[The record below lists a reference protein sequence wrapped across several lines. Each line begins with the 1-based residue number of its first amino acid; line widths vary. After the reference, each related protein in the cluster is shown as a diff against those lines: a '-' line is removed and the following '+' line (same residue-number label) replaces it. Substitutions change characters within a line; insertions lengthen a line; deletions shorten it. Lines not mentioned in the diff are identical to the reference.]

1 MKATDNEEESIMQ
14 RIELTEDLSFSR
26 IIHGMWRLAEWDMS
40 PQERLTFIEQC
51 IELGIT
57 TFDHADIYG
66 GYTCEGL
73 FGEALRLNPSLR
85 DQIEIVTKTGIKLTG
100 SFNPGQTI
108 NHYDTTKEHIIR
120 QAERSLKELAI
131 DQIDTLLIH
140 RPDPLMDPDEVA
152 EAFITLQ
159 RSGKVRTF
167 GVSNHVPATQQLLQS
182 RLPFQLVTNQ
192 LELSPM
198 QLKHFEDGSVDLCH
212 EKRMLLMAWSPL
224 AGGQLFTESQYA
236 PLREKLEDISDRHKA
251 SGIDAV
257 VYAWLLKHPAKIMP
271 IVGSGKIDRVKTA
284 VGALDIELTREE
296 WFEILK
302 AARGRDVD

>member
-1 MKATDNEEESIMQ
+1 MQ
-14 RIELTEDLSFSR
+14 RIALTEDLSFSR
-26 IIHGMWRLAEWDMS
+26 IVHGMWRLAEWDMS
-40 PQERLTFIEQC
+40 TQERVTFIEQC

-73 FGEALRLNPSLR
+73 FGEALRLKPELR

-100 SFNPGQTI
+100 DFNPGQTL
-108 NHYDTTKEHIIR
+108 NHYDTTKAHIIR
-120 QAERSLKELAI
+120 QAERSLQELAI

-152 EAFITLQ
+152 EAFTALHE
-159 RSGKVRTF
+159 SGKVRTF
-167 GVSNHVPATQQLLQS
+167 GVSNHLPSQQRLLQS
-182 RLPFQLVTNQ
+182 RLPFKLVTNQ

-198 QLKHFEDGSVDLCH
+198 QLKHFEDGAVDLCH
-212 EKRMLLMAWSPL
+212 EERMPLMAWSPL
-224 AGGQLFTESQYA
+224 AGGRLFSEEDYA
-236 PLREKLEDISDRHKA
+236 PLRDTLHTIAARHDV
-251 SGIDAV
+251 SGIDTV
-257 VYAWLLKHPAKIMP
+257 VYAWLLAHPARILP
-271 IVGSGKIDRVKTA
+271 IIGSGKIERVQSG
-284 VGALDIELTREE
+284 VEALKIELTREE

>member
-1 MKATDNEEESIMQ
+1 MQ
-14 RIELTEDLSFSR
+14 RIALTEDLSFSR
-26 IIHGMWRLAEWDMS
+26 IIHGMWRLAEWNMS
-40 PQERLTFIEQC
+40 PQERLAFIEQC

-73 FGEALRLNPSLR
+73 FGEALRLKPSLR

-100 SFNPGQTI
+100 SFNPGQVI
-108 NHYDTTKEHIIR
+108 NHYDTTKAHIIH
-120 QAERSLKELAI
+120 QAERSLQELAV
-131 DQIDTLLIH
+131 DHIDTLLIH

-159 RSGKVRTF
+159 QSGKVRTF

-182 RLPFQLVTNQ
+182 RLSFQLVTNQ

-212 EKRMLLMAWSPL
+212 EKRMPLMAWSPL
-224 AGGQLFTESQYA
+224 AGGQLFSEDRYA
-236 PLREKLEDISDRHKA
+236 PLREKLEAIRKRHDA
-251 SGIDAV
+251 SGIDTI
-257 VYAWLLKHPAKIMP
+257 VYAWLLKHPANIMP
-271 IVGSGKIDRVKTA
+271 IVGSGKIDRVQTA
-284 VGALDIELTREE
+284 VNALKVELTREE

-302 AARGRDVD
+302 ASRGRDVD

>member
-1 MKATDNEEESIMQ
+1 MQ
-14 RIELTEDLSFSR
+14 RIALTEDLSFSR
-26 IIHGMWRLAEWDMS
+26 IVHGMWRLAEWDMS
-40 PQERLTFIEQC
+40 TQERLTFIEQC

-73 FGEALRLNPSLR
+73 FGEALRLKPELR

-100 SFNPGQTI
+100 DFNPGQTL
-108 NHYDTTKEHIIR
+108 NHYDTTKAHIIR
-120 QAERSLKELAI
+120 QAERSLQELAI

-152 EAFITLQ
+152 EAFTALHE
-159 RSGKVRTF
+159 SGKVRTF
-167 GVSNHVPATQQLLQS
+167 GVSNHLPSQQRLLQS
-182 RLPFQLVTNQ
+182 RLPFKLVTNQ

-198 QLKHFEDGSVDLCH
+198 QLKHFEDGAVDLCH
-212 EKRMLLMAWSPL
+212 EERIPLMAWSPL
-224 AGGQLFTESQYA
+224 AGGRLFSEEDYA
-236 PLREKLEDISDRHKA
+236 PLRDTLHTIAARHDV
-251 SGIDAV
+251 SGIDTV
-257 VYAWLLKHPAKIMP
+257 VYAWLLAHPARILP
-271 IVGSGKIDRVKTA
+271 IIGSGKIERVQSG
-284 VGALDIELTREE
+284 VEALKIELTREE

>member
-1 MKATDNEEESIMQ
+1 MQ
-14 RIELTEDLSFSR
+14 RIALTEDLSFSR
-26 IIHGMWRLAEWDMS
+26 IVHGMWRLAEWDMS
-40 PQERLTFIEQC
+40 TQERVTFIEQC

-73 FGEALRLNPSLR
+73 FGEALRLKPELR

-100 SFNPGQTI
+100 DFNPGQTL
-108 NHYDTTKEHIIR
+108 NHYDTTKAHIIR
-120 QAERSLKELAI
+120 QAERSLQELAI

-152 EAFITLQ
+152 EAFTALHE
-159 RSGKVRTF
+159 SGKVRTF
-167 GVSNHVPATQQLLQS
+167 GVSNHLPSQQRLLQS
-182 RLPFQLVTNQ
+182 RLPFKLDTNQ

-198 QLKHFEDGSVDLCH
+198 QLKHFEDGAVDLCH
-212 EKRMLLMAWSPL
+212 EERMPLMAWSPL
-224 AGGQLFTESQYA
+224 AGGRLFSEEDYA
-236 PLREKLEDISDRHKA
+236 PLRDTLHTIAARHDV
-251 SGIDAV
+251 SGIDTV
-257 VYAWLLKHPAKIMP
+257 VYAWLLAHPARILP
-271 IVGSGKIDRVKTA
+271 IIGSGKIERVQSG
-284 VGALDIELTREE
+284 VEALKIELTREE

>member
-1 MKATDNEEESIMQ
+1 MQ
-14 RIELTEDLSFSR
+14 RIALTEDLSFSR
-26 IIHGMWRLAEWDMS
+26 IVHGMWRLAEWNMNS
-40 PQERLTFIEQC
+40 QERLTFIEQC
-51 IELGIT
+51 VELGIT

-100 SFNPGQTI
+100 SYNPGQSI

-120 QAERSLKELAI
+120 QAERSLSELAI
-131 DQIDTLLIH
+131 DHIDTLLIH
-140 RPDPLMDPDEVA
+140 RPDPLMDPDDIA
-152 EAFITLQ
+152 EAFVTLQ
-159 RSGKVRTF
+159 QSGKVRTF
-167 GVSNHVPATQQLLQS
+167 GVSNHLPSTQRLLQS

-212 EKRMLLMAWSPL
+212 ENRMPLMAWSPL
-224 AGGQLFTESQYA
+224 AGGQLFSDDKFA
-236 PLREKLEDISDRHKA
+236 LLREKLEEIRVRHHA
-251 SGIDAV
+251 SGIDSI
-257 VYAWLLKHPAKIMP
+257 VYAWLLKHPVNIMP
-271 IVGSGKIDRVKTA
+271 IIGSGKIERVRTG
-284 VGALDIELTREE
+284 VSALEIELSREE

-302 AARGRDVD
+302 ASRGRDVD

>member
-1 MKATDNEEESIMQ
+1 MQ
-14 RIELTEDLSFSR
+14 RIALTEELSFSR
-26 IIHGMWRLAEWDMS
+26 VIHGMWRLAEWNMN
-40 PQERLTFIEQC
+40 PQERLAFIEQC

-73 FGEALRLNPSLR
+73 FGEALKLKPSLR

-100 SFNPGQTI
+100 DTNPGQKL
-108 NHYDTTKEHIIR
+108 NYYDTSKEHILS
-120 QAERSLKELAI
+120 QVERSLRELNI
-131 DQIDTLLIH
+131 EQIDTLLIH
-140 RPDPLMDPDEVA
+140 RPDPLMNPDEVA
-152 EAFITLQ
+152 EAFIAL
-159 RSGKVRTF
+159 RESGKVREF
-167 GVSNHVPATQQLLQS
+167 GVSNHVPSTQNLLQS

-212 EKRMLLMAWSPL
+212 EKRMPLMAWSPL
-224 AGGQLFTESQYA
+224 AGGSLFKEERYA
-236 PLREKLEDISDRHKA
+236 PLREKLEEIRTRHDA
-251 SGIDAV
+251 SGIDAI
-257 VYAWLLKHPAKIMP
+257 VYAWLLKHPATILP
-271 IVGSGKIDRVKTA
+271 IIGSGKIDRVRTG
-284 VGALDIELTREE
+284 VDALNIELSREE

>member
-1 MKATDNEEESIMQ
+1 MQ
-14 RIELTEDLSFSR
+14 RMELTEDLSFSR
-26 IIHGMWRLAEWDMS
+26 IIHGMWRLAEWNMS
-40 PQERLTFIEQC
+40 AQERLAFIEQC

-73 FGEALRLNPSLR
+73 FGEALRLKPSLR

-100 SFNPGQTI
+100 SFNPGQKL
-108 NHYDTTKEHIIR
+108 NHYDTTKEHIIK
-120 QAERSLKELAI
+120 QAERSLKELSI

-140 RPDPLMDPDEVA
+140 RPDPLMDPDTVA
-152 EAFITLQ
+152 EAFIALHE
-159 RSGKVRTF
+159 SGKVRTF
-167 GVSNHVPATQQLLQS
+167 GVSNHLPASQQLLQS

-198 QLKHFEDGSVDLCH
+198 QLKHFEDGAVDLSH
-212 EKRMLLMAWSPL
+212 EKRMPLMAWSPL
-224 AGGQLFTESQYA
+224 AGGSLFSDDQYA
-236 PLREKLEDISDRHKA
+236 PLREQLEVIRSRHQA
-251 SGIDAV
+251 SGIDVV
-257 VYAWLLKHPAKIMP
+257 VYAWLLKHPANIMP
-271 IVGSGKIDRVKTA
+271 IIGSGKIERVRSG
-284 VGALDIELTREE
+284 VEALNIELSREE

>member
-1 MKATDNEEESIMQ
+1 MQ
-14 RIELTEDLSFSR
+14 RIALTEDLSFSR
-26 IIHGMWRLAEWDMS
+26 VIHGMWRLGEWNMS

-73 FGEALRLNPSLR
+73 FGEALKLKPELR
-85 DQIEIVTKTGIKLTG
+85 DKIEIVTKTGIKLTG
-100 SFNPGQTI
+100 DYNAGQKL
-108 NHYDTTKEHIIR
+108 NYYDTTKEHILH
-120 QAERSLKELAI
+120 QVDRSLNELAI

-140 RPDPLMDPDEVA
+140 RPDPLMNPDEVA
-152 EAFITLQ
+152 EAFITL
-159 RSGKVRTF
+159 RESGKVREF
-167 GVSNHVPATQQLLQS
+167 GVSNHVPATQNLLQS

-212 EKRMLLMAWSPL
+212 EKRMPLMAWSPL
-224 AGGQLFTESQYA
+224 AGGSLFKEEQYA
-236 PLREKLEDISDRHKA
+236 PLREKLEEIRERHGA
-251 SGIDAV
+251 SGIDAI
-257 VYAWLLKHPAKIMP
+257 VYAWLLKHPAHIMP
-271 IVGSGKIDRVKTA
+271 IVGSGKIERVRTA
-284 VGALDIELTREE
+284 VDALTIELTREE

>member
-1 MKATDNEEESIMQ
+1 MQ
-14 RIELTEDLSFSR
+14 RIALTEDLSFSR
-26 IIHGMWRLAEWDMS
+26 IIHGMWRLAEWEMS

-73 FGEALRLNPSLR
+73 FGEALRLKPSLR

-100 SFNPGQTI
+100 SFNPGQTL
-108 NHYDTTKEHIIR
+108 NHYDTTKAHIIS
-120 QAERSLKELAI
+120 QTERSLNELGI

-159 RSGKVRTF
+159 QSGKVRTF
-167 GVSNHVPATQQLLQS
+167 GVSNHVPSTQQLLQS

-212 EKRMLLMAWSPL
+212 EKRMPLMAWSPL
-224 AGGQLFTESQYA
+224 AGGQLFSADNYA
-236 PLREKLEDISDRHKA
+236 PLREKLEEIRVRHDA
-251 SGIDAV
+251 SGIDSI
-257 VYAWLLKHPAKIMP
+257 VYAWLLKHPVNIMP
-271 IVGSGKIDRVKTA
+271 IIGSGKIERVRTG
-284 VGALDIELTREE
+284 VDALEIELSREE

-302 AARGRDVD
+302 ASRGRDVD

>member
-1 MKATDNEEESIMQ
+1 MQ
-14 RIELTEDLSFSR
+14 RIALTEELSFSR
-26 IIHGMWRLAEWDMS
+26 VIHGMWRLAEWDMN
-40 PQERLTFIEQC
+40 PQERLEFIEQC

-73 FGEALRLNPSLR
+73 FGEALKLKPSLR

-100 SFNPGQTI
+100 DYNPGQKL
-108 NHYDTTKEHIIR
+108 NYYDTSKEHILS
-120 QAERSLKELAI
+120 QVERSLRELNI
-131 DQIDTLLIH
+131 EQIDTLLIH
-140 RPDPLMDPDEVA
+140 RPDPLMNPDEVA
-152 EAFITLQ
+152 EAFIAL
-159 RSGKVRTF
+159 RESGKVREF
-167 GVSNHVPATQQLLQS
+167 GISNHVPSTQNLLQS

-212 EKRMLLMAWSPL
+212 EKRMPLMAWSPL
-224 AGGQLFTESQYA
+224 AGGSLFKEEHYA
-236 PLREKLEDISDRHKA
+236 PLREKLEEIRTRHDA
-251 SGIDAV
+251 SGIDAI
-257 VYAWLLKHPAKIMP
+257 VYAWLLKHPATILP
-271 IVGSGKIDRVKTA
+271 IIGSGKIDRVRTG
-284 VGALDIELTREE
+284 VDALNIELSREE